1 MAPIAAKPSTDL
13 TILRTA
19 IRAGRLGPYL
29 YVALLGLRRYD
40 PLSIDS
46 HIRRGFAYSA
56 FERFSR
62 NTELPLARLAEVT
75 GIPTRTLARR
85 KEEGRLDVE
94 ESDRLARVS
103 RLFARALELFEG
115 EATNARDWLTR
126 PQSALGGRIPL
137 ELASTDIGAQEVE
150 RLIGRL
156 EYGIP
161 T

>member
-1 MAPIAAKPSTDL
+1 MANTVLSADIAV
-13 TILRTA
+13 LRA
-19 IRAGRLGPYL
+19 ALRVGRLGPYL

-40 PLSIDS
+40 ALSIDA
-46 HIRRGFAYSA
+46 HVRQGFSYSA

-62 NTELPLARLAEVT
+62 NADLPVPRLAEIT
-75 GIPTRTLARR
+75 GIPSRTLARR
-85 KEEGRLDVE
+85 REVGRLDPD

-115 EATNARDWLTR
+115 DVAGARDWLSK
-126 PQSALGGRIPL
+126 PQAALGDRVPL
-137 ELASTDIGAQEVE
+137 ELVTTDIGAQEVE

-161 T
+161 A